1 MAQLAG
7 KVAIVTGASGGIG
20 QAIAEAYAAEG
31 ARVVLAARSTD
42 KLDDLARAIAAAG
55 GTALAVPTDVT
66 REDEVLRL
74 FERMIEAYGTL
85 DVLVNNAGMADHTPT
100 DELPLATWQ
109 AVVDLN
115 LTGPF
120 LCSREALRIM
130 KPRGKGRIINL
141 GSISAKVP
149 RENAVAY
156 TATKFGLEGMTRS
169 IALDARKHGIAVS
182 IVHPGSTLSGFTG
195 RHGQDVGNPRM
206 AAEDLAK
213 IFVLIAAFPDNMNML
228 ETTVLPNTM
237 AFLGRG

>member
-1 MAQLAG
+1 MAQLDG

-20 QAIAEAYAAEG
+20 RAIAEAFAAEG

-42 KLDDLARAIAAAG
+42 KLDELARSIAAAG
-55 GTALAVPTDVT
+55 GTALAVTTDVT
-66 REDEVLRL
+66 REDEVARL
-74 FERMIEAYGTL
+74 FARTIDAYGTL

-100 DELPLATWQ
+100 DELPLSTWQ

-169 IALDARKHGIAVS
+169 VALDARKHGIAVS

-206 AAEDLAK
+206 AAEDVAK